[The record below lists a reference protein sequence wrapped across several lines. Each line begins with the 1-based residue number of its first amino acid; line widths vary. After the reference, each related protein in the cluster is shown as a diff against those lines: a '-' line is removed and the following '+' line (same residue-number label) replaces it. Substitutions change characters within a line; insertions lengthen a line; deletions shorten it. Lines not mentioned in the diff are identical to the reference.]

1 MKIALVCP
9 YNMLERPGGVPQVV
23 MHLHQGLKSRGHQV
37 KVVTQRPSGFKGKVP
52 EDYILFGMTRTF
64 KVTGLGTEG
73 NWGMPAD
80 SDEIAQRLNI
90 EKFDVINFHEPWLPM
105 LAWQML
111 KHSEA
116 AHVGTFHA
124 NLVDTAA
131 GKSWTSSVFTPYGRP
146 LLRKMDLFTATTPTS
161 AAMLISRANMKSPR
175 EKDLIDNIRYI
186 PCGVDLKVYKPVK
199 KRQPLNGPDT
209 KTIVYLGR
217 LEKRK
222 GPDLLLK
229 AFAELRK
236 EMPEA
241 HLMVAGAGMMS
252 NKLRDYAQ
260 MEDIKNIH
268 FLGRVSDKEK
278 LRLLGNADLAC
289 FPSPYG
295 EGQGIVL
302 LEAMAMGTPM
312 LAGNNLG
319 YLNVMKGRGRVAV
332 VDPQATRDF
341 ANRLAV
347 FLTDPEQ
354 RKLLAGWELSEV
366 KQYDYPKV
374 VSQYEAAYKEAVKR
388 KKLSE
393 RKNVA
398 KEDEKQPK
406 KALRRPFIRRH
417 A

>member
-9 YNMLERPGGVPQVV
+9 YNMLDRPGGVPQVV
-23 MHLHQGLKSRGHQV
+23 IHLHQGLKKKGHEV
-37 KVVTQRPSGFKGKVP
+37 KVITQRPSGFKGKVP

-64 KVTGLGTEG
+64 KVSGFGTEG

-124 NLVDTAA
+124 NLIDTAA

-146 LLRKMDLFTATTPTS
+146 LLRKMDLFTATTP
-161 AAMLISRANMKSPR
+161 AASGMLVSRANMKSPTER
-175 EKDLIDNIRYI
+175 KLIENIKYI
-186 PCGVDLKVYKPVK
+186 PCGVELSQFKPVK
-199 KRQPLNGPDT
+199 KRLPLNGPNT
-209 KTIVYLGR
+209 KTIVYVGR

-222 GPDLLLK
+222 GVDYLLA
-229 AFAELRK
+229 AFAELVK
-236 EMPEA
+236 DMPQA
-241 HLMVAGAGMMS
+241 HLIIAGSGVRAA
-252 NKLRDYAQ
+252 KLHQQVDL
-260 MEDIKNIH
+260 ENIPNVT
-268 FLGRVSDKEK
+268 FPGYVTEEEK
-278 LRLLGNADLAC
+278 KRLLTNADLAC
-289 FPSPYG
+289 FPAIFG
-295 EGQGIVL
+295 EGFGIVL
-302 LEAMAMGTPM
+302 LESMAVGTPL

-319 YLNVMKGRGRVAV
+319 YINVMKGAGRIGLVE
-332 VDPQATRDF
+332 PEATKDF

-354 RKLLAGWELSEV
+354 RRLMTSWALREV
-366 KQYDYPKV
+366 KKYDYPKIV
-374 VSQYEAAYKEAVKR
+374 NQYEAAYKEAISLKR
-388 KKLSE
+388 KANPKVS
-393 RKNVA
+393 
-398 KEDEKQPK
+398 DEAQK
-406 KALRRPFIRRH
+406 RRAISRIFIRRH